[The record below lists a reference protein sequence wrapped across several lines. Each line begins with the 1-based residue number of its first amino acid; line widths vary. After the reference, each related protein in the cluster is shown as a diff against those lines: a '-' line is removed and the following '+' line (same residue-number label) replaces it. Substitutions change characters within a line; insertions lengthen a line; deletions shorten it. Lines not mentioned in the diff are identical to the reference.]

1 MVLPYYFCI
10 LLIYGV
16 LWHRA
21 RATRG
26 CRVLRICT
34 NTQKGFFEDATYG
47 CTQGVYGPPS
57 SNFMLQYVTVRED
70 LAF

>member
-1 MVLPYYFCI
+1 MVLPYYLCI

-16 LWHRA
+16 LCYRA

-26 CRVLRICT
+26 YRVLRICT
-34 NTQKGFFEDATYG
+34 NTQKGLFEDATYG
-47 CTQGVYGPPS
+47 CTQGVYGPSS
-57 SNFMLQYVTVRED
+57 SNFMLQYVTVCED